1 MRHVFRASSAI
12 VLFSGVA
19 TAQTPPPNQPEQLP
33 TTPPGF
39 TFVPQNFSTSSDIT
53 RGTALQLTRDR
64 ELDAVILVDGHPN
77 VVYAPSSY
85 GVSYP
90 LPVTETVQDVTSIAG
105 IGLNGLDALIYVAA
119 SGVHALRENSVE
131 GNYDLIPIATGA
143 NYQGCQVIRTGFDA
157 TSGANQ
163 QVYVLGADKRTIR
176 SLSIHASTLNPGGAA
191 GFGPTVT
198 SLRDVRDFTPV
209 YWDTDAVEELALLTT
224 SGVEIYNLSGVR
236 LAGFR
241 DADWMGTAVFGD
253 VLVRLRI
260 PTLGRDRLAWVTKK
274 STTGNQQQLWTLDV
288 TGFEPPVDLGTDIV
302 ATACAVDDDL
312 DGDDDLFLSLS
323 SSHVVKI
330 MTNFASTPAI
340 AAAGGPKTFSTA
352 PGAVFSQEL
361 MENPIPFP
369 SNHAWPIPGDFAGD
383 GDVDVLAPV
392 VDLGGCSLRR
402 NQVIDASEFVPRLM
416 EWFAWINESGNPV
429 APEIPAHSN
438 LVATGS
444 APADPEMTDLE
455 VTVWHRSSSATP
467 FETVADQRR
476 RVPLAA
482 AFSTG
487 IRIDFLDPNF
497 FTTAGYTCVMR
508 FVRTDSNGIILRAG
522 PSRVFAILNESEA
535 TTTSTSTGIPITTT
549 YEYFLGGPTY
559 GHVTSGG
566 QLPIPQVTPLPPE
579 PPRPGDP

>member
-33 TTPPGF
+33 TAPPDF

-77 VVYAPSSY
+77 VVYAPSSF

-105 IGLNGLDALIYVAA
+105 IGLNGLDALIYVSA

-131 GNYDLIPIATGA
+131 GNYDLLPIATSA

-176 SLSIHASTLNPGGAA
+176 SLSIHASSLAPGGSV

-224 SGVEIYNLSGVR
+224 SGVEIYSLSGVR

-260 PTLGRDRLAWVTKK
+260 ASLGRDRLAWISKK
-274 STTGNQQQLWTLDV
+274 STTGNEQTLWTLDV
-288 TGFEPPVDLGTDIV
+288 TGFEPPVDLGTDVV

-340 AAAGGPKTFSTA
+340 AQGGGPKTFSTA
-352 PGAVFSQEL
+352 TGAVFSHEL
-361 MENPIPFP
+361 MSNPTPFP
-369 SNHAWPIPGDFAGD
+369 SNHAWPIAGDFAGD

-392 VDLGGCSLRR
+392 FDLGGCALRR

-416 EWFAWINESGNPV
+416 QWFPWINESGNPL

-438 LVATGS
+438 LIPS
-444 APADPEMTDLE
+444 APPADPEMTHVEL
-455 VTVWHRSSSATP
+455 TVWHRSSSTTAY
-467 FETVADQRR
+467 ETIANQRR
-476 RVPLAA
+476 RATLATA
-482 AFSTG
+482 YSTG

-497 FTTAGYTCVMR
+497 FGTASYACVMR
-508 FVRTDSNGIILRAG
+508 FVKTDASGNILRAG
-522 PSRVFAILNESEA
+522 PSRVFAIMSESEA
-535 TTTSTSTGIPITTT
+535 NTTSTNTGIPITTT
-549 YEYFLGGPTY
+549 YEHFLAGPIY

-566 QLPIPQVTPLPPE
+566 QIPVPQVTPLPPD